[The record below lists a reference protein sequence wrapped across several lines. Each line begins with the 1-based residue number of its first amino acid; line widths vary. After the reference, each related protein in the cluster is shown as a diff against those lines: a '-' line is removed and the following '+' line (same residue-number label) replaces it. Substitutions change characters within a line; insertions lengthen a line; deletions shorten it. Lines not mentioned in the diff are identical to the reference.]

1 MPKNRKSVNYNEHAI
16 RTEPKF
22 FGKKADLE
30 KISKIVMP
38 PLRMK
43 QSVQSTN
50 QTNDDT
56 TTIIVAET
64 STKTFIIIIIFFL
77 LLLVLNQKHAAN
89 QLQSRDIFSGKVSC
103 HAIELFIDYEHRCL
117 TPCKLHSCSLTEFYV
132 ELQICIL
139 WLNGTVL
146 PLNTEEDWYL
156 CERSEDSAKNT
167 TEMFIFFSIESFYI
181 TQQSTYP

>member
-1 MPKNRKSVNYNEHAI
+1 
-16 RTEPKF
+16 
-22 FGKKADLE
+22 
-30 KISKIVMP
+30 MP

-56 TTIIVAET
+56 TTIIIAET
-64 STKTFIIIIIFFL
+64 STKTFL
-77 LLLVLNQKHAAN
+77 LLLVLNQKHAAK

-181 TQQSTYP
+181 T